1 MIEKATALTKGSGGP
16 SHVDADQFRHMLLR
30 KNFKQNVKNLETN

>member
-1 MIEKATALTKGSGGP
+1 MIGKATSLTKGSGGP

-30 KNFKQNVKNLETN
+30 KNLKQKVKNLDNN